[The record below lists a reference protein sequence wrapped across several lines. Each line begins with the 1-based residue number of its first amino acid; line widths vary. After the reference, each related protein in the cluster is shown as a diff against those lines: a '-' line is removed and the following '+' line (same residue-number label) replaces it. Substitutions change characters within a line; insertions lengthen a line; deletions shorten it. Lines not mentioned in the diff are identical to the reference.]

1 MKINITIETLK
12 KYEAELKARFNAD
25 ETIAIPECSHTQF
38 SVARFYGGC
47 TFNGKAFIHNPT
59 DDSLIRSDVVKF
71 VSKLVAI
78 DEATLKTV
86 AKHGTAAKRKRATKA
101 EDSAK

>member
-1 MKINITIETLK
+1 MKTQITIETLK

-25 ETIAIPECSHTQF
+25 ETIAIPQCSETKF
-38 SVARFYGGC
+38 SVARHCGGC
-47 TFNGKAFIHNPT
+47 TYNGKAFIHNPT
-59 DDSLIRSDVVKF
+59 DDSLIRNDVLKF
-71 VSKLVAI
+71 VAKLVAI